1 MLRIVVRA
9 GMTREMADL
18 LLEHLRE
25 ETKFLESLDRPMPG
39 QAPERRQPST
49 TDARVPRRAG

>member
-18 LLEHLRE
+18 LIEHLQE
-25 ETKFLESLDRPMPG
+25 QTEFLESLD
-39 QAPERRQPST
+39 APLPSEG
-49 TDARVPRRAG
+49 RRAFSHN